1 MSLIKQLWLAI
12 IVLMTIAFGGSML
25 VSVLSARHYLEQQL
39 QVKNI
44 DNATALALALSQ
56 LPKDAVMIELQVS
69 AQFDAGHYRFIRIVS
84 PTGQTLVERAF
95 TGQLQGAPAWF
106 VRMIS
111 IQASPG
117 QAQIQDGWKQYGTV
131 ILASHEQ
138 YAYTSLWK
146 GTLELLLWFVL
157 GAVVTGLAGTLAIR
171 IITRPLGDV
180 VRQAEAIS
188 ERRFLRINEP
198 GTPELRSV
206 VRAMNSMVDRLKAL
220 FSEEATRL
228 EVLRQKVNFD
238 TLTGLAAR
246 EHFLSQLRER
256 LIGEAFS
263 AEGTLLVLRLNDL
276 NALNSQLGHQ
286 RTDALL
292 QQLGAVLDQSA
303 QEHAG
308 HLAGRLRGGEFA
320 VVCPTITS
328 PVQAATELHQRLSRD
343 WLPNWAAEVPDL
355 FHLAAVPYQ
364 REQAVGELLSRADEA
379 LARATIQQPNSWY
392 ASDADSGRAA
402 RSAEQW
408 RHLLTEAVAGDKLQ
422 LAFYP
427 VIGSNTRAAL
437 HREGVIRLQIDD
449 AGTLLP
455 AGDFMPMAEQLHLSA
470 PIDLQVVKLAIGHLR
485 ATPGH
490 IAVNLAA
497 ESIADFNFRREL
509 QQLLQANP
517 DLCKRLLLEVTEY
530 GVFKQLNAF
539 RDLLN
544 TVKPLGCRVGI
555 EYFGH
560 QFAVS
565 DSLSD
570 LGLDYLKVDPSY
582 LHDIA
587 HKPGNQEFLK
597 GLCNMARNFGIIVIA
612 LGVES
617 DDDLPLLASL
627 GFDGVTGPGV
637 K

>member
-12 IVLMTIAFGGSML
+12 IVVMTIAFGGSMV

-44 DNATALALALSQ
+44 DNATALALSLSQ
-56 LPKDAVMIELQVS
+56 LTKDAVMIELQVS

-84 PTGQTLVERAF
+84 PTGQVLVERAF
-95 TGQLQGAPAWF
+95 TGQLQGAPVWF
-106 VRMIS
+106 SRMIP
-111 IQASPG
+111 IRALPG

-138 YAYTSLWK
+138 YAYASLWE

-157 GAVVTGLAGTLAIR
+157 GSIATGLAGRMAIR
-171 IITRPLGDV
+171 IITRPLGEV
-180 VRQAEAIS
+180 VQQAEAIS
-188 ERRFLRINEP
+188 ERRFLRIEEP
-198 GTPELRSV
+198 ATPELRSV
-206 VRAMNSMVDRLKAL
+206 VRAMNSMADRLKAL
-220 FSEEATRL
+220 FSEETTRL

-238 TLTGLAAR
+238 SLTGLAAR
-246 EHFLSQLRER
+246 KHFMSQLRER
-256 LIGEAFS
+256 LISDAFS
-263 AEGTLLVLRLNDL
+263 VQGTLLVLRLNDL
-276 NALNSQLGHQ
+276 DALNSQLGHQ

-292 QQLGAVLDQSA
+292 QQLGTVLDQCA

-308 HLAGRLRGGEFA
+308 HLTGRLRGGEFA
-320 VVCPTITS
+320 VVFPAITS
-328 PVQAATELHQRLSRD
+328 PVQAATELHQRLSQD
-343 WLPNWAAEVPDL
+343 WLANWAAEVPDL

-364 REQAVGELLSRADEA
+364 RDQDVSEVLSRADEA
-379 LARATIQQPNSWY
+379 LALATIQQPNSWY
-392 ASDADSGRAA
+392 ASDADKGRTA
-402 RSAEQW
+402 RTAEQW
-408 RHLLTEAVAGDKLQ
+408 RHLLNEAVSGGKLQ
-422 LAFYP
+422 LTFYP
-427 VIGSNTRAAL
+427 VIGSNTGVAL

-455 AGDFMPMAEQLHLSA
+455 AGDFIPMAAQLHLSA
-470 PIDLQVVKLAIGHLR
+470 SVDLQVVKLAIRHLL
-485 ATPGH
+485 ATPDH

-497 ESIADFNFRREL
+497 ETIADFNFRQEL

-517 DLCKRLLLEVTEY
+517 GLCKRLLLEVSEY
-530 GVFKQLNAF
+530 GVFKQFDAF
-539 RDLLN
+539 RDLVN

-555 EYFGH
+555 EYFGQ

-565 DSLSD
+565 NKLSD
-570 LGLDYLKVDPSY
+570 LGLDYIKVDPSY
-582 LHDIA
+582 LHDIT
-587 HKPGNQEFLK
+587 HNPGNQEFLK
-597 GLCNMARNFGIIVIA
+597 GLCKMARNFGIVVIA

-617 DDDLPLLASL
+617 HDDLPLLASL